1 MRFEVPVVF
10 VALISLAT
18 ACSRHVRRD
27 AHGQGPSLKLSARF
41 VPIVKR
47 QNQGKQNVNM
57 FLNRVQNTS
66 APLFACYIG
75 GESGREPQNAL
86 QSMTVSLGNEEP
98 DPNNDLGV
106 TSYFLSDGKQAVMF
120 DTLTSPVLASAC
132 LKMVQ
137 RNDQAGN
144 QSNDQGSIGNV
155 QQVILSHKHQDHT
168 AGLPAPELDQAKV
181 ITQENTRQAL
191 AQAKSRPPDETY
203 GESATLSIGE
213 NNVNLLHFVGHT
225 NDGTGACVGDVC
237 LMGDE
242 CEDNV
247 PFIAEPERIQSQIQ
261 NLGKTIQTVQSQG
274 VNKVCPAHGN
284 GNTIASGCFS
294 LALCQ
299 SNLDYLKIMASNL
312 QEACEKSLQQLAP
325 EIGRQPEDITQAY
338 AGVHEENCQSLR
350 QAQGQRGGDDS
361 EEEEN
366 GVA

>member
-1 MRFEVPVVF
+1 MRLEVSVVF
-10 VALISLAT
+10 VALISLSA
-18 ACSRHVRRD
+18 ACSRHVRREVQ
-27 AHGQGPSLKLSARF
+27 GPGPSLRLSARF
-41 VPIVKR
+41 VPIIKR

-66 APLFACYIG
+66 APLFACYLG

-86 QSMTVSLGNEEP
+86 QSTTVNLGNEEP

-106 TSYFLSDGKQAVMF
+106 TSYFLTDGKQAIMF
-120 DTLTSPVLASAC
+120 DTLTSPKLASAC
-132 LKMVQ
+132 LQMVQ
-137 RNDQAGN
+137 NNNNQAGNN
-144 QSNDQGSIGNV
+144 QSNDQDSIGNV
-155 QQVILSHKHQDHT
+155 QQVVLSHKHQDHT
-168 AGLPAPELDQAKV
+168 AGLPAPELNQAKV

-203 GESATLSIGE
+203 AESATLSLGG

-274 VNKVCPAHGN
+274 VDKVCPAHGN
-284 GNTIASGCFS
+284 GNTIAGGCFS

-299 SNLDYLKIMASNL
+299 SNMQYLQIMASNL
-312 QEACEKSLQQLAP
+312 QAACGQSLQQLAP
-325 EIGRQPEDITQAY
+325 QIGRQPGDITQAY
-338 AGVHEENCQSLR
+338 AGVHEENCRSLK
-350 QAQGQRGGDDS
+350 QAQGQGRGGD
-361 EEEEN
+361 
-366 GVA
+366 